1 MIIEVQIEGEASA
14 RRYRVQRDNETLC
27 IRRLSTGDNGDG
39 PGEDAAQVDWRIPEP
54 HVYSLLIDGCSY
66 DVHIDADE
74 NDEGT
79 LAVHLMS
86 NVVRVQATDARKRRI
101 AKSDTGP
108 AGLARLTAPMPGRV
122 VSVLAPEGTEVARG
136 DGIIVLE
143 AMKMENEIKAPRD
156 GTVTAVLVEAGQGI
170 ESGALLATIE

>member
-1 MIIEVQIEGEASA
+1 MIIEVQIEGEASP
-14 RRYRVQRDNETLC
+14 RRYRVQRDNGTLC
-27 IRRLSTGDNGDG
+27 VRRLSTGDNGG
-39 PGEDAAQVDWRIPEP
+39 PSEDAVQVDWRTPEP

-66 DVHIDADE
+66 DVHIDEDE
-74 NDEGT
+74 NDEET

-101 AKSDTGP
+101 AKSETGP

-156 GTVTAVLVEAGQGI
+156 GTVTSVLVEAGQGI